1 MTIRFAHGAHVVRD
15 GVAVV
20 EVYDGEGLVAVLYP
34 APGGLKIV
42 SRHFAP
48 DVVELDVDKFPPA
61 IVVRF
66 AGASPPGRRRFDG

>member
-1 MTIRFAHGAHVVRD
+1 MTIRFVHGAHIHRD

-20 EVYDGEGLVAVLYP
+20 EVYDGEGLAAVLYP
-34 APGGLKIV
+34 IAGGLKIV

-48 DVVELDVDKFPPA
+48 DVVELAVDKFPPA

-66 AGASPPGRRRFDG
+66 AGATPPGRERFDA